1 MFQVGDLIRCPID
14 GEFGLIIEKKLFK
27 FYDCGTQH
35 WYKIVW
41 QGSELRSE
49 LHDPKIEWSSPREIL
64 SIEDYDR
71 TQKGKKNS

>member
-14 GEFGLIIEKKLFK
+14 GEFGLIIKKRW
-27 FYDCGTQH
+27 YQYYEDGQY

-49 LHDPKIEWSSPREIL
+49 LHDSKVEWSSPNDFV
-64 SIEDYDR
+64 SIEKYDR
-71 TQKGKKNS
+71 MQKDKKSS

>member
-14 GEFGLIIEKKLFK
+14 GEFGLIIDKRWYQYYEGGD
-27 FYDCGTQH
+27 Y

-71 TQKGKKNS
+71 TQKGKKSS